1 MNNQL
6 FGPEYFGPYDETE
19 STNLQNINSIRLLFF
34 SKKNNKKWNPQIC
47 KILTVS
53 AVFVIFERRKKSNL
67 FMHSLILKLTKFS
80 MQFEADPHHYK
91 AHKIDNTCKYFTEMH
106 KYE

>member
-1 MNNQL
+1 
-6 FGPEYFGPYDETE
+6 
-19 STNLQNINSIRLLFF
+19 
-34 SKKNNKKWNPQIC
+34 
-47 KILTVS
+47 
-53 AVFVIFERRKKSNL
+53 
-67 FMHSLILKLTKFS
+67 MHSLILKLTKFS